1 MFLRRAV
8 FFSEVNWGKFM
19 SRVGKKD
26 ISVPKDVSVHV
37 DHNRVVISGRFGSL
51 HCLIPAPLEI
61 ELDSV
66 NGVLSVGRLG
76 DDATARSVH
85 GLVRSLIANSV
96 LGVNTPWEK
105 RLEIIGVGYQ
115 ASFAGN
121 VLTLNVGFSN
131 PLLVNIPVDVKCE
144 LPDTTHIVLSSANK
158 QLVGQIAANIRS
170 LRPPEPYKGKG
181 IRYLNEHVRRKSGK
195 AFGS

>member
-1 MFLRRAV
+1 
-8 FFSEVNWGKFM
+8 M
-19 SRVGKKD
+19 SRIGKKS
-26 ISVPKDVSVHV
+26 ISLPKDVNVHV
-37 DHNRVVISGRFGSL
+37 DHDRVVITGKFGSL
-51 HCLIPAPLEI
+51 HCLIPAPLKI

-66 NGVLSVGRLG
+66 NGLLSVDRLK
-76 DDATARSVH
+76 DDATARSLH
-85 GLVRSLIANSV
+85 GLVRSLISNSV
-96 LGVNTPWEK
+96 IGVNKPWEK

-115 ASFAGN
+115 ASFAN
-121 VLTLNVGFSN
+121 NLLSLNVGFSN
-131 PLLVNIPVDVKCE
+131 PLLVNIPVDVACE
-144 LPDTTHIVLSSANK
+144 LPDSTHIVLSSVDK